1 MTLPVV
7 RSLILKRFRSIPSQ
21 RIEFDNPTF
30 LVGRNG
36 SGKSNLVDAFS
47 FLSDSMAVPLQAVFD
62 RRGGITAVRN
72 RTSGK
77 GGYPPNLGL
86 GVVLGRANGGN
97 VGGRYAFEVR
107 ALPNYGFE
115 VVREQCLVEDSKGP
129 RHWFEREKGAFRS
142 NVKGLDPALDPTA
155 LALPLVGGDA
165 RFAPVVS
172 TLSRLRVYSI
182 EPPKLREMQDPDGG
196 TSLRKDGSNAASVL
210 QEIGRQD
217 QSQLAR
223 IGEILATIVPNTR
236 AVRVRKHGNKLSLEF
251 IQEWDDVARG
261 AGKWGVGEKAENGEA
276 NTLRFEAFNMSD
288 GTLRALG
295 LLAAVFQRPAPSL
308 VVVEEPEATIHPGAL
323 GSVLD
328 LIRHAAK
335 NMQVVVTT
343 HSPDVLEAKWIRP
356 EHLRIV
362 EWAHGATRVGD
373 LSESTR
379 EALRDHVMGA
389 GELLRSNAL
398 RSEPLFDDVGNPP
411 EADLFEVMEG
421 WVEPEDGAEDQSGE
435 VVRKTSSGA

>member
-1 MTLPVV
+1 MARPVV
-7 RSLILKRFRSIPSQ
+7 RSLILKRFRSVPSE

-47 FLSDSMAVPLQAVFD
+47 FLADAMAVPLQAVFD
-62 RRGGITAVRN
+62 RRAGITAVRN

-77 GGYPPNLGL
+77 SYPPNLGL
-86 GVVLGRANGGN
+86 GVVFGAINGNGGA

-115 VVREQCLVEDSKGP
+115 VVKEQCLVEHSKES
-129 RHWFEREKGAFRS
+129 RSWFEREKGSFRS
-142 NVKGLDPALDPTA
+142 NVKGLGPSLDATA
-155 LALPLVGGDA
+155 LSLPLVGGDA
-165 RFAPVVS
+165 HFAPVVS
-172 TLSRLRVYSI
+172 ALSRFRVYSI

-210 QEIGRQD
+210 QEIGRQS
-217 QSQLAR
+217 QEQLAR

-251 IQEWDDVARG
+251 TQEWDDDGKDSRKAAKKPAGG
-261 AGKWGVGEKAENGEA
+261 ASKR
-276 NTLRFEAFNMSD
+276 LRFEAFNMSD

-295 LLAAVFQRPAPSL
+295 LLTAVFQRPAPSL
-308 VVVEEPEATIHPGAL
+308 VAIEEPETTIHPGAL
-323 GSVLD
+323 GAVLD

-343 HSPDVLEAKWIRP
+343 HSPEVLDAKWIRP
-356 EHLRIV
+356 EHLRVV
-362 EWAHGATRVGD
+362 EWGHGATRVGEVSD
-373 LSESTR
+373 ATR
-379 EALRDHVMGA
+379 AALRDHVMGA

-398 RSEPLFDDVGNPP
+398 RAEPLFENVSHAPQP
-411 EADLFEVMEG
+411 SLFEPLSE
-421 WVEPEDGAEDQSGE
+421 
-435 VVRKTSSGA
+435 